1 MTAVL
6 LTTLFLG
13 SDGFPVMP
21 LTIVAVVVAYVAG
34 NWLAPVPT
42 RRASGIDEDP
52 GHRTSDLPTPRAG
65 EPQQQHPGLDVGHVQ
80 GKPHRTVAHERDS
93 AGQVGQFISPES

>member
-1 MTAVL
+1 VGVVCGTSAPALPGIRARGSERRAGLLGTRGDRPDTRRLPMTAVL

-13 SDGFPVMP
+13 SDGFLVIP

-42 RRASGIDEDP
+42 RRASGN
-52 GHRTSDLPTPRAG
+52 R
-65 EPQQQHPGLDVGHVQ
+65 
-80 GKPHRTVAHERDS
+80 
-93 AGQVGQFISPES
+93 